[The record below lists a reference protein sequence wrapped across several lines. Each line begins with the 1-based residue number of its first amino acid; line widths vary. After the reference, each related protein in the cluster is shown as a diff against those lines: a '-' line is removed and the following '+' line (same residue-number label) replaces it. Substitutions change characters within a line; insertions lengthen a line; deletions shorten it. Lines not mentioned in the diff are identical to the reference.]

1 MRRGHMRTRAIP
13 ALACLLA
20 ALSLPAWDGPKLTV
34 EPDAACVRRTWADVR
49 DSIAASIAKTGDGY
63 FVYSRRFNDIGPIDT
78 SGTLTDEELKTQ
90 FAMACVL
97 ASPITVRGRPRPQV
111 SEWLGNKMLMNVN
124 NDKVARQGH
133 VVAERDGTFV
143 ILKYLWGMN
152 GGNCAVAF
160 YNPTDKP
167 RRVSATARELSLS
180 GTVKWTDRFDPA
192 VTGSFTGELA
202 FDVPAHG
209 ARLVYA
215 NGAPLMRSEYRRECA
230 QLSGGALVWKS
241 VFVPRDGKYVL
252 TVGTHDSAPYR
263 VKVNGLDLG
272 ERRGAASL
280 EVQLFEPEN
289 TVAVS
294 GGASVDRI
302 WVTRTGSMLD
312 AVTTA
317 YRLARY
323 GKDYEANQVYSTA
336 AALPIGELE
345 PAGPD
350 EENALKWIHETL
362 WTWQFDWLW
371 ARCAEAAG
379 DKARAVKLVE
389 TGCFRFRDRY
399 GIEPDDPAFWQHYEK
414 LTGKKRE
421 EGKAKKESSSGG
433 QQAQS
438 YAKWQVGHAA
448 ELARAV
454 ADESLDAALASDAAA
469 DALLAEVAGA
479 YDTDPLAATKIAAVT
494 ARAMEPGAGAK
505 RRVWAGALLKAALA
519 ATDGYRAVFFLEQLR
534 WCRFREQL
542 PEIDGL
548 ASKATAEGVA
558 SFAAML
564 ARELR
569 ACPQKAGACP
579 RGQKLGNDPMEN
591 RRWAEGRTVPRTF
604 VDSRGGR
611 LHYRLHEPEIV
622 REGQKYPLVVFL
634 HGAGERGD
642 DNVLQLIHGV
652 PQIINFSERMDM
664 PCYVVAAQVPR
675 VQLDNDPQGLKW
687 VGVPWDS
694 PEPHKI
700 PGEPSAPM
708 ASLIELVDHFR
719 GLPSVDA
726 DRVYATGLSMGGFG
740 TWDLVMRRPEW
751 FAAAIPI
758 CGGGDPSEAARLR
771 AVHVRIFHG
780 GADTAVPTVRGR
792 IMFEALK
799 AAGCDVGYREYPGVG
814 HNSWAPTY
822 ADDEVLSWLFR
833 QTRRK

>member
-1 MRRGHMRTRAIP
+1 MRRGDMRKRALL
-13 ALACLLA
+13 ALAGLLA
-20 ALSLPAWDGPKLTV
+20 ALSLQAWDGPKLSV

-63 FVYSRRFNDIGPIDT
+63 FAYSHRFNDIGPIDT

-97 ASPITVRGRPRPQV
+97 ASPITVKGLPRPQV

-124 NDKVARQGH
+124 DDKVARQGH

-167 RRVSATARELSLS
+167 RRVYATARELALS

-209 ARLVYA
+209 ARLVYV
-215 NGAPLMRSEYRRECA
+215 NGTPLMRNEYRRECA

-272 ERRGAASL
+272 ERRGAASM

-294 GGASVDRI
+294 GAASVERI

-323 GKDYEANQVYSTA
+323 GKDYEANQIYTSA
-336 AALPIGELE
+336 ADLPVGELE

-350 EENALKWIHETL
+350 EENALKWIHEAL

-379 DKARAVKLVE
+379 DRERAVRIVE

-399 GIEPDDPAFWQHYEK
+399 GIEPEDPAFWVHYEK

-421 EGKAKKESSSGG
+421 SGKAKQKSPSGG
-433 QQAQS
+433 QAAQTCVE
-438 YAKWQVGHAA
+438 WQNVHDA
-448 ELARAV
+448 ELGKAV
-454 ADESLDAALASDAAA
+454 AAESLDAALASDAAA

-479 YDTDPLAATKIAAVT
+479 YDTDPLVATKIAAVT
-494 ARAMEPGAGAK
+494 ARAMEPGAVAK
-505 RRVWAGALLKAALA
+505 RRVWAKALLKAALA

-534 WCRFREQL
+534 WCGLRDQL
-542 PEIDGL
+542 PEIEGL
-548 ASKATAEGVA
+548 AGKASAEGVA

-569 ACPQKAGACP
+569 AGRMELKPMG
-579 RGQKLGNDPMEN
+579 DPMKN
-591 RRWAEGRTVPRTF
+591 RSWAEGRTVPRTF
-604 VDSRGGR
+604 VDSKGGR
-611 LHYRLHEPEIV
+611 LLYRLHEPKTV
-622 REGQKYPLVVFL
+622 REGRKYPLVVFL

-652 PQIINFSERMDM
+652 PQIISFSERMDM
-664 PCYVVAAQVPR
+664 PCYVIAAQVPR
-675 VQLDNDPQGLKW
+675 VPLDSDPQGLKW
-687 VGVPWDS
+687 VGVPWS
-694 PEPHKI
+694 SAEPHKI
-700 PGEPSAPM
+700 PDEPSAPM
-708 ASLIELVDHFR
+708 ASLIELVGHFR

-726 DRVYATGLSMGGFG
+726 DRVYATGISMGGFG

-751 FAAAIPI
+751 FAAAIPV

-771 AVHVRIFHG
+771 DVHVRIFHG
-780 GADTAVPTVRGR
+780 GADTTVPTVRGR

-822 ADDEVLSWLFR
+822 SDDEVLSWLFR
-833 QTRRK
+833 QTKKR